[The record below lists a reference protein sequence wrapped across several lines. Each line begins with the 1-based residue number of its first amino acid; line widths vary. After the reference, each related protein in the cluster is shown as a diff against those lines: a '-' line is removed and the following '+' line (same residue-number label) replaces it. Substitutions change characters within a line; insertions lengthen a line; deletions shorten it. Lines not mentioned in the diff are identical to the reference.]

1 MRNRR
6 LNNAS
11 NNMRKFLK
19 RQGYVDI
26 HIISFG
32 GERVQVSYYD
42 PFGDHYFCMVY
53 SLQDL
58 LDICHVNDI
67 YWRYVK

>member
-1 MRNRR
+1 MRNQR

-19 RQGYVDI
+19 RQGYLDI
-26 HIISFG
+26 HIIYAG
-32 GERVQVSYYD
+32 GDRFQVSYYD
-42 PFGDHYFCMVY
+42 PCGSHYFFMEY
-53 SLQDL
+53 SVQDL
-58 LDICHVNDI
+58 VDICHVNDI